1 MKPYKTNFKKNK
13 CMKKILL
20 LLCLFLGMQT
30 YAQDEMRELTTV
42 IKVTP
47 SSSERFDVAQLQL
60 ELNGQGM
67 PENGFVWD
75 ATSSSFKGK
84 LSYNPYEDNFIR
96 LYMPDQSISYEG
108 PIVFDFGNPEITT
121 VEVNADFSPYHYVSF
136 TSGSPED
143 YTVTLDY
150 LGLSD
155 GSASGQSMPG
165 VVTQR
170 MDDGE
175 FLRAEEYSYELSAF
189 TPEGISVAVKNGK
202 VTVEDEDVAVVT
214 PEKLDDMTLVTFQV
228 KDVEGK
234 PAEAEVILLQANLD
248 LSTDEQGS
256 VQGYLQPGTYYYY
269 PEMEGNYLA
278 SPATDFAT
286 FTASGNTT
294 TVDYSF
300 QDKGYKPV
308 TFRMEGDVQSGSL
321 TISPVGME
329 YDEFYVNNID
339 FPYTV
344 YMVDGLYKYGVQPAY
359 NPPMYFEAEHGL
371 VNTAESR
378 DVVCSF
384 HSSDYGTMR
393 FKLKGA
399 EEGHY
404 YGIHVRRG
412 KDGWSTGFN
421 QIDGEDGFSG
431 MWVAELGLK
440 TGAYTYA
447 LERQEYATNQVE
459 FLTLGSFDMAKQQE
473 VEIDLS
479 KVESVSVEV
488 SVANLPD
495 FMEGRSFTCEVTTP
509 RGERLWSY
517 RIERG
522 ETKFRTR
529 LPEGEYVFNWTSYS
543 TYSGEDGIEFDY
555 VVHETVEG
563 VSDKV
568 VLDFSR
574 LAYAR
579 VNTVVPDGLEADY
592 GNVLSKGD
600 FITDMDFEGSGTTYV
615 ILAPGQYEMQ
625 AVGSNYEGFDMHIS
639 DLKPVTLEAGHL
651 TDVVLNI
658 DRKQEGI
665 LVELDVED
673 VKGRGLAGA
682 TVTLNGKVY
691 RTNASGYLTLADVR
705 GDEIRMKVEAEGY
718 LPFEKVYAVNDVYR
732 YIGGTYMTVVLEPK
746 GGSSVSAV
754 ETDGLLTVE
763 RTVVDGRIVIS
774 NATDKVWNVRLVS
787 LSGAVVAQDEVPT
800 GTTELQ
806 AGHLR
811 KGMYLLNLYRD
822 GIQKTIKVIK
832 K

>member
-1 MKPYKTNFKKNK
+1 
-13 CMKKILL
+13 MKKILL

-30 YAQDEMRELTTV
+30 YAQDEVRELTTV

-108 PIVFDFGNPEITT
+108 PIHFDFGNPEITT

-143 YTVTLDY
+143 YNVELDY
-150 LGLSD
+150 IELSD
-155 GSASGQSMPG
+155 GSSWNSSYPG
-165 VVTQR
+165 VQTRQ

-202 VTVEDEDVAVVT
+202 VTVEDEDVAVIT
-214 PEKLDDMTLVTFQV
+214 AEKLDDMTLVTFQV
-228 KDVEGK
+228 KDAEGK
-234 PAEAEVILLQANLD
+234 PGEAEVILLQANLD

-278 SPATDFAT
+278 SPATDLAT
-286 FTASGNTT
+286 FTASGKTT

-308 TFRMEGDVQSGSL
+308 VFRTEGDVQSGSL

-359 NPPMYFEAEHGL
+359 NPPMYFEVEHGL
-371 VNTAESR
+371 VNTAENR
-378 DVVCSF
+378 DVVCAF

-412 KDGWSTGFN
+412 EDGWSTGFN
-421 QIDGEDGFSG
+421 QIDEENGVSG
-431 MWVAELGLK
+431 MWEAELGLK

-447 LERQEYATNQVE
+447 LERQDYATQQVD
-459 FLTLGSFDMAKQQE
+459 FLTLGAFDMEEQQE

-479 KVESVSVEV
+479 KTESVPVEV

-495 FMEGRSFTCEVTTP
+495 FMEGRSFTCEVSTS
-509 RGERLWSY
+509 RGERLWQF

-529 LPEGEYVFNWTSYS
+529 VPEGEYVFNWNSYS
-543 TYSGEDGIEFDY
+543 SYSGEDGIELDY
-555 VVHETVEG
+555 VAHETVEG

-579 VNTVVPDGLEADY
+579 VKTVVPDGLEADY
-592 GNVLSKGD
+592 CNVSTGGD
-600 FITDMDFEGSGTTYV
+600 FITEIEFEGSSMATYV
-615 ILAPGQYEMQ
+615 ILDPGQYDIQ
-625 AVGSNYEGFDMHIS
+625 ATASDYEGVDVHVS
-639 DLKPVTLEAGHL
+639 DLQAVTLEAGRL
-651 TDVVLNI
+651 TDVELNI

-665 LVELDVED
+665 LVELEVEN
-673 VKGRGLAGA
+673 VKGHNLAGA

-718 LPFEKVYAVNDVYR
+718 LPFEKVYAVSDIYR
-732 YIGGTYMTVVLEPK
+732 YVGETYMNVVLMPK

-754 ETDGLLTVE
+754 ETDGLLSVE

-787 LSGAVVAQDEVPT
+787 LSGAVVAQDEVPA

-806 AGHLR
+806 VGHLR

>member
-1 MKPYKTNFKKNK
+1 
-13 CMKKILL
+13 MKKILL

-30 YAQDEMRELTTV
+30 YAQDEVRELTTV

-108 PIVFDFGNPEITT
+108 PILFDFGNPEITT

-143 YTVTLDY
+143 YNVELDY
-150 LGLSD
+150 IGLSD
-155 GSASGQSMPG
+155 GSSWNSSYPG
-165 VVTQR
+165 VQIR
-170 MDDGE
+170 QMDDGE
-175 FLRAEEYSYELSAF
+175 YLRTGEYIYELSAF
-189 TPEGISVAVKNGK
+189 TPEGISVDVKNGN
-202 VTVEDEDVAVVT
+202 VTVEDEDVAVT
-214 PEKLDDMTLVTFQV
+214 TAEKLDDMTLVTFQV
-228 KDVEGK
+228 KDAEGK
-234 PAEAEVILLQANLD
+234 PGEAEVILLQANLD

-278 SPATDFAT
+278 SPATDLAT
-286 FTASGNTT
+286 FTASGKTT

-308 TFRMEGDVQSGSL
+308 TFRTEGDVQSGSL
-321 TISPVGME
+321 IISPVGME
-329 YDEFYVNNID
+329 YNEFYVNNID

-440 TGAYTYA
+440 TGSYTYA
-447 LERQEYATNQVE
+447 LERQDYATQQVD
-459 FLTLGSFDMAKQQE
+459 FLTLGAFNMEEQQE

-479 KVESVSVEV
+479 KTESVPVEV

-495 FMEGRSFTCEVTTP
+495 FMEGRSFTCEVSTS
-509 RGERLWSY
+509 RGERLWQF
-517 RIERG
+517 RIESG

-529 LPEGEYVFNWTSYS
+529 LPEGEYVFNWNSYS
-543 TYSGEDGIEFDY
+543 SYSGEDGIELDY
-555 VVHETVEG
+555 VAHETVEG

-579 VNTVVPDGLEADY
+579 VKTVVPDGLEADY
-592 GNVLSKGD
+592 CNVSTGGD
-600 FITDMDFEGSGTTYV
+600 FITEIEFEGSSMATYV
-615 ILAPGQYEMQ
+615 ILDPGQYDIQ
-625 AVGSNYEGFDMHIS
+625 ATASDYEGVDVHVS
-639 DLKPVTLEAGHL
+639 DLQAVTLEAGRL
-651 TDVVLNI
+651 TDVELNI

-665 LVELDVED
+665 LVELEVEN
-673 VKGRGLAGA
+673 VKGHNLAGA

-718 LPFEKVYAVNDVYR
+718 LPFEKVYAVSDIYR
-732 YIGGTYMTVVLEPK
+732 YVGETYMNVVLMPK

-754 ETDGLLTVE
+754 ETDGLLSVE

-787 LSGAVVAQDEVPT
+787 LSGAVVAQDEVPA

-806 AGHLR
+806 VGHLR

>member
-1 MKPYKTNFKKNK
+1 
-13 CMKKILL
+13 MKKILL

-30 YAQDEMRELTTV
+30 YAQDEVRELTTV

-108 PIVFDFGNPEITT
+108 PIHFDFGNPEITK

-143 YTVTLDY
+143 YNVELDY
-150 LGLSD
+150 IELSD
-155 GSASGQSMPG
+155 GSSWNNSYPG
-165 VVTQR
+165 VQTRQ

-202 VTVEDEDVAVVT
+202 VTVEDEDVAVIT
-214 PEKLDDMTLVTFQV
+214 AEKLDDMTLVTFQV
-228 KDVEGK
+228 KDAEGK
-234 PAEAEVILLQANLD
+234 PGEAEVILLQANLD

-278 SPATDFAT
+278 SPATDLAT
-286 FTASGNTT
+286 FTASGKTT

-308 TFRMEGDVQSGSL
+308 TFRTEGDVQSGSL
-321 TISPVGME
+321 IISPVGME
-329 YDEFYVNNID
+329 YNEFYVNNID
-339 FPYTV
+339 FPYSV
-344 YMVDGLYKYGVQPAY
+344 YMVDGLYKYVVEPGY
-359 NPPMYFEAEHGL
+359 NANTNFETAHGL
-371 VNTAESR
+371 VNTAENR
-378 DVVCSF
+378 DVVCAF

-399 EEGHY
+399 EEGY
-404 YGIHVRRG
+404 AYTIYAMSGQESRATDFMPVTG
-412 KDGWSTGFN
+412 GDGV
-421 QIDGEDGFSG
+421 SG
-431 MWVAELGLK
+431 TWEAGLGLK

-447 LERQEYATNQVE
+447 LERQDYATQQVD
-459 FLTLGSFDMAKQQE
+459 FLTLGSFDMEEQQE

-479 KVESVSVEV
+479 KTESVPVEV

-495 FMEGRSFTCEVTTP
+495 FMEGRSFTCEVSTS
-509 RGERLWSY
+509 RGERLWQF
-517 RIERG
+517 RIESG

-529 LPEGEYVFNWTSYS
+529 LPEGEYVFNWNSYS
-543 TYSGEDGIEFDY
+543 SYSGEDGIELDY
-555 VVHETVEG
+555 VAHETVES

-579 VNTVVPDGLEADY
+579 VKTVVPDGLEADY
-592 GNVLSKGD
+592 CNVSTGGD
-600 FITDMDFEGSGTTYV
+600 FITEIEFEGSSTATYV
-615 ILAPGQYEMQ
+615 ILDPGQYDIQ
-625 AVGSNYEGFDMHIS
+625 ATASDYEGFDVHVS
-639 DLKPVTLEAGHL
+639 DLQAVTLEAGRL
-651 TDVVLNI
+651 TDVELHI

-665 LVELDVED
+665 LVELEVEN
-673 VKGRGLAGA
+673 VKGHNLAGA

-718 LPFEKVYAVNDVYR
+718 LPFEKVYAVSDIYR
-732 YIGGTYMTVVLEPK
+732 YVGETYMNVVLMPK

-754 ETDGLLTVE
+754 ETDGPLSVE

-787 LSGAVVAQDEVPT
+787 LSGAVVAQDEVPA

-806 AGHLR
+806 VGHLR

>member
-1 MKPYKTNFKKNK
+1 
-13 CMKKILL
+13 MKKILL

-30 YAQDEMRELTTV
+30 YAQDEVRELTTV

-75 ATSSSFKGK
+75 ATSSSFKDK

-108 PIVFDFGNPEITT
+108 PIHFDFGNPEITT

-143 YTVTLDY
+143 YNVELDY
-150 LGLSD
+150 IELSD
-155 GSASGQSMPG
+155 GSSWNSSYPG
-165 VVTQR
+165 VQTRQ

-202 VTVEDEDVAVVT
+202 VTVEDEDVAVIT
-214 PEKLDDMTLVTFQV
+214 AEKLDDMTLVTFQV
-228 KDVEGK
+228 KDAEGK
-234 PAEAEVILLQANLD
+234 PGEAEVILLQANLD

-278 SPATDFAT
+278 SPATDLAT
-286 FTASGNTT
+286 FTASGKTT

-308 TFRMEGDVQSGSL
+308 VFRTEGDVQSGSL

-359 NPPMYFEAEHGL
+359 NPPMYFEVEHGL
-371 VNTAESR
+371 VNTAENR
-378 DVVCSF
+378 DVVCAF

-412 KDGWSTGFN
+412 EDGWSTGFN
-421 QIDGEDGFSG
+421 QIDEENGVSG
-431 MWVAELGLK
+431 MWEAELGLK

-447 LERQEYATNQVE
+447 LERQDYATQQVD
-459 FLTLGSFDMAKQQE
+459 FLTLGAFDMEEQQE

-479 KVESVSVEV
+479 KTESVPVEV

-495 FMEGRSFTCEVTTP
+495 FMEGRSFTCEVSTS
-509 RGERLWSY
+509 RGERLWQF
-517 RIERG
+517 RIESG

-529 LPEGEYVFNWTSYS
+529 LPEGEYVFNWNSYS
-543 TYSGEDGIEFDY
+543 SYSGEDGIELDY
-555 VVHETVEG
+555 VAHETVEG

-579 VNTVVPDGLEADY
+579 VKTVVPDGLEADY
-592 GNVLSKGD
+592 CNVSTGGD
-600 FITDMDFEGSGTTYV
+600 FITEIEFEGSSMATYV
-615 ILAPGQYEMQ
+615 ILDPGQYDIQ
-625 AVGSNYEGFDMHIS
+625 ATASDYEGVDVHVS
-639 DLKPVTLEAGHL
+639 DLQAVTLEAGRL
-651 TDVVLNI
+651 TDVELNI

-665 LVELDVED
+665 LVELEVEN
-673 VKGRGLAGA
+673 VKGHNLAGA

-718 LPFEKVYAVNDVYR
+718 LPFEKVYAVSDIYR
-732 YIGGTYMTVVLEPK
+732 YVGETYMNVVLMPK

-754 ETDGLLTVE
+754 ETDGLLSVE

-787 LSGAVVAQDEVPT
+787 LSGAVVAQDEVPA

-806 AGHLR
+806 VGHLR

>member
-1 MKPYKTNFKKNK
+1 
-13 CMKKILL
+13 MKKILL

-30 YAQDEMRELTTV
+30 YAQDEVRELTTV

-108 PIVFDFGNPEITT
+108 PIHFDFGNPEITT

-143 YTVTLDY
+143 YNVELDY
-150 LGLSD
+150 IELSD
-155 GSASGQSMPG
+155 GSSWNSSYPG
-165 VVTQR
+165 VQTRQ

-202 VTVEDEDVAVVT
+202 VTVEDEDVAVIT
-214 PEKLDDMTLVTFQV
+214 AEKLDDMTLVTFQV
-228 KDVEGK
+228 KDAEGK
-234 PAEAEVILLQANLD
+234 PGEAEVILLQANLD

-278 SPATDFAT
+278 SPATDLAT
-286 FTASGNTT
+286 FTASGKTT

-308 TFRMEGDVQSGSL
+308 VFRTEGDVQSGSL

-359 NPPMYFEAEHGL
+359 NPPMYFEVEHGL
-371 VNTAESR
+371 VNTAENR
-378 DVVCSF
+378 DVVCAF

-412 KDGWSTGFN
+412 EDGWSTGFN
-421 QIDGEDGFSG
+421 QIDEENGVSG
-431 MWVAELGLK
+431 MWEAELGLK

-447 LERQEYATNQVE
+447 LERQDYATQQVA
-459 FLTLGSFDMAKQQE
+459 FLTLGAFDMEEQQE

-479 KVESVSVEV
+479 KTESVPVEV

-495 FMEGRSFTCEVTTP
+495 FMEGRSFTCEVSTS
-509 RGERLWSY
+509 RGERLWQF
-517 RIERG
+517 RIESG

-529 LPEGEYVFNWTSYS
+529 LPEGEYVFNWNSYS
-543 TYSGEDGIEFDY
+543 SYSGEDGIELDY
-555 VVHETVEG
+555 VAHETVEG

-579 VNTVVPDGLEADY
+579 VKTVVPDGLEADY
-592 GNVLSKGD
+592 CNVSTGGD
-600 FITDMDFEGSGTTYV
+600 FITEIEFEGSSMATYV
-615 ILAPGQYEMQ
+615 ILDPGQYDIQ
-625 AVGSNYEGFDMHIS
+625 ATASDYEGVDVHVS
-639 DLKPVTLEAGHL
+639 DLQAVTLEAGRL
-651 TDVVLNI
+651 TDVELNI

-665 LVELDVED
+665 LVELEVEN
-673 VKGRGLAGA
+673 VKGHNLAGA

-718 LPFEKVYAVNDVYR
+718 LPFEKVYAVSDIYR
-732 YIGGTYMTVVLEPK
+732 YVGETYMNVVLMPK

-754 ETDGLLTVE
+754 ETDGLLSVE

-787 LSGAVVAQDEVPT
+787 LSGAVVAQDEVPA

-806 AGHLR
+806 VGHLR

>member
-1 MKPYKTNFKKNK
+1 
-13 CMKKILL
+13 MKKILL

-30 YAQDEMRELTTV
+30 YAQDEVRELTTV

-47 SSSERFDVAQLQL
+47 SSSERFDVPQLQL

-108 PIVFDFGNPEITT
+108 PILFDFGNPEITT

-143 YTVTLDY
+143 YNVELDY
-150 LGLSD
+150 IGLSD
-155 GSASGQSMPG
+155 GSSWNSSYPG
-165 VVTQR
+165 VQIR
-170 MDDGE
+170 QMDDGE
-175 FLRAEEYSYELSAF
+175 YLRTGEYIYELSAF
-189 TPEGISVAVKNGK
+189 TPEGISVDVKNGN
-202 VTVEDEDVAVVT
+202 VTVEDEDVAVT
-214 PEKLDDMTLVTFQV
+214 TAEKLDDMTLVTFQV
-228 KDVEGK
+228 KDAEGK
-234 PAEAEVILLQANLD
+234 PGEAEVILLQANLD

-278 SPATDFAT
+278 SPATDLAT
-286 FTASGNTT
+286 FTASGKTT

-308 TFRMEGDVQSGSL
+308 TFRTEGDVQSGSL
-321 TISPVGME
+321 IISPVGME
-329 YDEFYVNNID
+329 YNEFYVNNID

-440 TGAYTYA
+440 TGSYTYA
-447 LERQEYATNQVE
+447 LERQDYATQQVD
-459 FLTLGSFDMAKQQE
+459 FLTLGAFDMEEQQE

-479 KVESVSVEV
+479 KTESVPVEV

-495 FMEGRSFTCEVTTP
+495 FMEGRSFTCEVSTS
-509 RGERLWSY
+509 RGERLWQF
-517 RIERG
+517 RIESG

-529 LPEGEYVFNWTSYS
+529 LPEGEYVFNWNSYS
-543 TYSGEDGIEFDY
+543 SYSGEDGIELDY
-555 VVHETVEG
+555 VAHETVEG

-579 VNTVVPDGLEADY
+579 VKTVVPDGLEADY
-592 GNVLSKGD
+592 CNVSTGGD
-600 FITDMDFEGSGTTYV
+600 FITEIEFEGSSMATYV
-615 ILAPGQYEMQ
+615 ILDPGQYDIQ
-625 AVGSNYEGFDMHIS
+625 ATASDYEGVDVHVS
-639 DLKPVTLEAGHL
+639 DLQAVTLEAGRL
-651 TDVVLNI
+651 TDVELNI

-665 LVELDVED
+665 LVELEVEN
-673 VKGRGLAGA
+673 VKGHNLAGA

-718 LPFEKVYAVNDVYR
+718 LPFEKVYAVSDIYR
-732 YIGGTYMTVVLEPK
+732 YVGETYMNVVLMPK

-754 ETDGLLTVE
+754 ETDGLLSVE

-787 LSGAVVAQDEVPT
+787 LSGAVVAQDEVPA

-806 AGHLR
+806 VGHLR

>member
-1 MKPYKTNFKKNK
+1 
-13 CMKKILL
+13 MKKILL

-30 YAQDEMRELTTV
+30 YAQDEVRELTTV

-228 KDVEGK
+228 KDAEGK

-440 TGAYTYA
+440 TGSYTYA
-447 LERQEYATNQVE
+447 LERQDYATQQVD
-459 FLTLGSFDMAKQQE
+459 FLTLGSFDMEEQQE

-615 ILAPGQYEMQ
+615 ILASGQYEMQ

-787 LSGAVVAQDEVPT
+787 LSGAVVAQDEAPT

>member
-1 MKPYKTNFKKNK
+1 
-13 CMKKILL
+13 MKKILL

-30 YAQDEMRELTTV
+30 YAQDEVRELTTV

-108 PIVFDFGNPEITT
+108 PIHFDFGNPEITT
-121 VEVNADFSPYHYVSF
+121 VEVDADFSPYHYVSF

-143 YTVTLDY
+143 YNVELDY
-150 LGLSD
+150 IGLSD
-155 GSASGQSMPG
+155 GSSWNSSYPG
-165 VVTQR
+165 VQIR
-170 MDDGE
+170 QMDDGE
-175 FLRAEEYSYELSAF
+175 YLRTGEYIYELSAF
-189 TPEGISVAVKNGK
+189 TPEGISVDVKNGN
-202 VTVEDEDVAVVT
+202 VTVEDEDVAVIT
-214 PEKLDDMTLVTFQV
+214 AEKLDDMTLVTFQV
-228 KDVEGK
+228 KDAEGK
-234 PAEAEVILLQANLD
+234 PGEAEVILLQANLD

-278 SPATDFAT
+278 SPATDLAT
-286 FTASGNTT
+286 FTASGKTT

-308 TFRMEGDVQSGSL
+308 TFRTEGDVQSGSL
-321 TISPVGME
+321 IISPVGME
-329 YDEFYVNNID
+329 YNEFYVNNID
-339 FPYTV
+339 FPYSV
-344 YMVDGLYKYGVQPAY
+344 YMVDGLYKYVVEPGY
-359 NPPMYFEAEHGL
+359 NANTNFETAHGL
-371 VNTAESR
+371 VNTAENR
-378 DVVCSF
+378 DVVCAF

-399 EEGHY
+399 EEGY
-404 YGIHVRRG
+404 AYTIYAMSGQESRATDFMPVTG
-412 KDGWSTGFN
+412 GDGV
-421 QIDGEDGFSG
+421 SG
-431 MWVAELGLK
+431 TWEAELGLK

-447 LERQEYATNQVE
+447 LERQDYATQQVD
-459 FLTLGSFDMAKQQE
+459 FLTLGSFDMEEQQE

-479 KVESVSVEV
+479 KTESVPVEV

-495 FMEGRSFTCEVTTP
+495 FMEGRSFTCEVSTS
-509 RGERLWSY
+509 RGERLWQF
-517 RIERG
+517 RIESG

-529 LPEGEYVFNWTSYS
+529 LPEGEYVFNWNSYS
-543 TYSGEDGIEFDY
+543 SYSGEDGIELDY
-555 VVHETVEG
+555 VAHETVES

-579 VNTVVPDGLEADY
+579 VKTVVPDGLEADY
-592 GNVLSKGD
+592 CNVSTGGD
-600 FITDMDFEGSGTTYV
+600 FITEIEFEGSSMATYV
-615 ILAPGQYEMQ
+615 ILDPGQYDIQ
-625 AVGSNYEGFDMHIS
+625 ATASDYEGFDVHVS
-639 DLKPVTLEAGHL
+639 DLQAVTLEAGRL
-651 TDVVLNI
+651 TDVELNI

-665 LVELDVED
+665 LVELEVEN
-673 VKGRGLAGA
+673 VKGHNLAGA

-718 LPFEKVYAVNDVYR
+718 LPFEKVYAVSDIYR
-732 YIGGTYMTVVLEPK
+732 YVGETYMSVVLMPK

-754 ETDGLLTVE
+754 ETDGLLSVE

-787 LSGAVVAQDEVPT
+787 LSGAVVAQDEVPA

-806 AGHLR
+806 VGHLR

-822 GIQKTIKVIK
+822 GMQKTIKVIK

>member
-1 MKPYKTNFKKNK
+1 
-13 CMKKILL
+13 MKKILL

-228 KDVEGK
+228 KDAEGK

-440 TGAYTYA
+440 TGSYTYA
-447 LERQEYATNQVE
+447 LERQDYATQQVD
-459 FLTLGSFDMAKQQE
+459 FLTLGSFDMEEQQE

-479 KVESVSVEV
+479 KVESVPVEV

-651 TDVVLNI
+651 TDVVFNI

-665 LVELDVED
+665 LVELEVED
-673 VKGRGLAGA
+673 VKGHNLAGA
-682 TVTLNGKVY
+682 TVTLNGEVY
-691 RTNASGYLTLADVR
+691 RTNASGYLTLADVS

-787 LSGAVVAQDEVPT
+787 LSGAVVAQDEAPT

>member
-1 MKPYKTNFKKNK
+1 
-13 CMKKILL
+13 MKKILL

-30 YAQDEMRELTTV
+30 YAQDEVRELTTV

-108 PIVFDFGNPEITT
+108 PIHFDFGNPEITT

-143 YTVTLDY
+143 YNVELDY
-150 LGLSD
+150 IELSD
-155 GSASGQSMPG
+155 GSSWNSSYPG
-165 VVTQR
+165 VQTRQ

-202 VTVEDEDVAVVT
+202 VTVEDEDVAVIT
-214 PEKLDDMTLVTFQV
+214 AEKLDDMTLVTFQV
-228 KDVEGK
+228 KDAEGK
-234 PAEAEVILLQANLD
+234 PGEAEVILLQANLD

-278 SPATDFAT
+278 SPATDLAT
-286 FTASGNTT
+286 FTASGKTT

-308 TFRMEGDVQSGSL
+308 VFRTEGDVQSGSL

-359 NPPMYFEAEHGL
+359 NPPMYFEVEHGL
-371 VNTAESR
+371 VNTAENR
-378 DVVCSF
+378 DVVCAF

-412 KDGWSTGFN
+412 EDGWSTGFN
-421 QIDGEDGFSG
+421 QIDEENGVSG
-431 MWVAELGLK
+431 MWEAELGLK

-447 LERQEYATNQVE
+447 LERQDYATQQVD
-459 FLTLGSFDMAKQQE
+459 FLTLGAFDMEEQQE

-479 KVESVSVEV
+479 KTESVPVEV

-495 FMEGRSFTCEVTTP
+495 FMEGRSFTCEVSTS
-509 RGERLWSY
+509 RGERLWQF
-517 RIERG
+517 RIESG

-529 LPEGEYVFNWTSYS
+529 LPEGEYVFNWNSYS
-543 TYSGEDGIEFDY
+543 SYSGEDGIELDY
-555 VVHETVEG
+555 VAHETVEG

-579 VNTVVPDGLEADY
+579 VKTVVPDGLEADY
-592 GNVLSKGD
+592 CNVSTGGD
-600 FITDMDFEGSGTTYV
+600 FITEIEFEGSSTATYV
-615 ILAPGQYEMQ
+615 ILDPGQYDIQ
-625 AVGSNYEGFDMHIS
+625 ATASDYEGVDVHVS
-639 DLKPVTLEAGHL
+639 DLQAVTLEAGRL
-651 TDVVLNI
+651 TDVELNI

-665 LVELDVED
+665 LVELEVEN
-673 VKGRGLAGA
+673 VKGHNLAGA

-718 LPFEKVYAVNDVYR
+718 LPFEKVYAVSDIYR
-732 YIGGTYMTVVLEPK
+732 YVGETYMNVVLMPK
-746 GGSSVSAV
+746 GGSSVSTV
-754 ETDGLLTVE
+754 ETDGLLSVE

-787 LSGAVVAQDEVPT
+787 LSGAVVAQDEVPA

-806 AGHLR
+806 VGHLR

-822 GIQKTIKVIK
+822 GMQKTIKVIK

>member
-1 MKPYKTNFKKNK
+1 
-13 CMKKILL
+13 MKKILL

-30 YAQDEMRELTTV
+30 YAQDEVRELTTV

-108 PIVFDFGNPEITT
+108 PIHFDFGNPEITT

-143 YTVTLDY
+143 YNVELDY
-150 LGLSD
+150 IELSD
-155 GSASGQSMPG
+155 GSSWNSSYPG
-165 VVTQR
+165 VQTRQ

-202 VTVEDEDVAVVT
+202 VTVEDEDVAVIT
-214 PEKLDDMTLVTFQV
+214 AEKLDDMTLVTFQV
-228 KDVEGK
+228 KDAEGK
-234 PAEAEVILLQANLD
+234 PGEAEVILLQANLD

-278 SPATDFAT
+278 SPATDLAT
-286 FTASGNTT
+286 FTASGKTT

-308 TFRMEGDVQSGSL
+308 VFRTEGDVQSGSL

-359 NPPMYFEAEHGL
+359 NPPMYFEVEHGL
-371 VNTAESR
+371 VNTAENR
-378 DVVCSF
+378 DVVCAF

-412 KDGWSTGFN
+412 EDGWSTGFN
-421 QIDGEDGFSG
+421 QIDEENGVSG
-431 MWVAELGLK
+431 MWEAELGLK

-447 LERQEYATNQVE
+447 LERQDYATQQVD
-459 FLTLGSFDMAKQQE
+459 FLTLGAFDMEEQQE

-479 KVESVSVEV
+479 KTESVPVEV

-495 FMEGRSFTCEVTTP
+495 FMEGRSFTCEVSTS
-509 RGERLWSY
+509 RGERLWQF
-517 RIERG
+517 RIESG
-522 ETKFRTR
+522 ETKFQTR
-529 LPEGEYVFNWTSYS
+529 LPEGEYVFNWNSYS
-543 TYSGEDGIEFDY
+543 SYSGEDGIELDY
-555 VVHETVEG
+555 VAHETVEG

-579 VNTVVPDGLEADY
+579 VKTVVPDGLEADY
-592 GNVLSKGD
+592 RNVSTGGD
-600 FITDMDFEGSGTTYV
+600 FITEIEFEGSSMATYV
-615 ILAPGQYEMQ
+615 ILDPGQYDIQ
-625 AVGSNYEGFDMHIS
+625 ATASDYEGVDVHVS
-639 DLKPVTLEAGHL
+639 DLQAVTLEAGRL
-651 TDVVLNI
+651 TDVELNI

-665 LVELDVED
+665 LVELEVEN
-673 VKGRGLAGA
+673 VKGHNLAGA

-718 LPFEKVYAVNDVYR
+718 LPFEKVYAVSDIYR
-732 YIGGTYMTVVLEPK
+732 YVGETYMNVVLMPK

-754 ETDGLLTVE
+754 ETDGLLSVE

-787 LSGAVVAQDEVPT
+787 LSGAVVAQDEVPA

-806 AGHLR
+806 VGHLR

>member
-1 MKPYKTNFKKNK
+1 
-13 CMKKILL
+13 MKKILL

-228 KDVEGK
+228 KDAEGK

-440 TGAYTYA
+440 TGSYTYA
-447 LERQEYATNQVE
+447 LERQDYATQQVD
-459 FLTLGSFDMAKQQE
+459 FLTLGSFDMEEQQE

-479 KVESVSVEV
+479 KVESVPVEV

-665 LVELDVED
+665 LVELEVED
-673 VKGRGLAGA
+673 VKGHNLAGA
-682 TVTLNGKVY
+682 TVTLNGEVY

-754 ETDGLLTVE
+754 ETDGLVTVE

-787 LSGAVVAQDEVPT
+787 LSGAVVAQDEAPT

>member
-1 MKPYKTNFKKNK
+1 
-13 CMKKILL
+13 MKKILL

-60 ELNGQGM
+60 ELNGQGV

-75 ATSSSFKGK
+75 AASSSFKGK
-84 LSYNPYEDNFIR
+84 LSYNPYQENFIR
-96 LYMPDQSISYEG
+96 LYMPDGSISYEG
-108 PIVFDFGNPEITT
+108 PIHFDFGNPEITM

-228 KDVEGK
+228 KDAEGK

-440 TGAYTYA
+440 TGSYTYA
-447 LERQEYATNQVE
+447 LERQDYATQQVD
-459 FLTLGSFDMAKQQE
+459 FLTLGSFDMEEQQE

-479 KVESVSVEV
+479 KVESVPVEV

-665 LVELDVED
+665 LVELEVED
-673 VKGRGLAGA
+673 VKGHNLAGA
-682 TVTLNGKVY
+682 TVTLNGEVY

-787 LSGAVVAQDEVPT
+787 LSGAVVAQDEAPT

>member
-1 MKPYKTNFKKNK
+1 M
-13 CMKKILL
+13 
-20 LLCLFLGMQT
+20 
-30 YAQDEMRELTTV
+30 
-42 IKVTP
+42 
-47 SSSERFDVAQLQL
+47 
-60 ELNGQGM
+60 
-67 PENGFVWD
+67 
-75 ATSSSFKGK
+75 
-84 LSYNPYEDNFIR
+84 
-96 LYMPDQSISYEG
+96 
-108 PIVFDFGNPEITT
+108 
-121 VEVNADFSPYHYVSF
+121 EVNADFSPYHYVSF

-459 FLTLGSFDMAKQQE
+459 FLTLGSFDMEKQQE

>member
-1 MKPYKTNFKKNK
+1 
-13 CMKKILL
+13 MKKILL

-30 YAQDEMRELTTV
+30 YAQDEVRELTTV

-108 PIVFDFGNPEITT
+108 PIHFDFGNPEITT

-143 YTVTLDY
+143 YNVELDY
-150 LGLSD
+150 IELSD
-155 GSASGQSMPG
+155 GSSWNSSYPG
-165 VVTQR
+165 VQTRQ

-202 VTVEDEDVAVVT
+202 VTVEDEDVAVIT
-214 PEKLDDMTLVTFQV
+214 AEKLDDMTLVTFQV
-228 KDVEGK
+228 KDAEGK
-234 PAEAEVILLQANLD
+234 PGEAEVILLQANLD

-278 SPATDFAT
+278 SPATDLAT
-286 FTASGNTT
+286 FTASGKTT

-308 TFRMEGDVQSGSL
+308 VFRTEGDVQSGSL

-359 NPPMYFEAEHGL
+359 NPPMYFEVEHGL
-371 VNTAESR
+371 VNTAENR
-378 DVVCSF
+378 DVVCAF

-412 KDGWSTGFN
+412 EDGWSTGFN
-421 QIDGEDGFSG
+421 QIDEENGVSG
-431 MWVAELGLK
+431 MWEAELGLK

-447 LERQEYATNQVE
+447 LERQDYATQQVD
-459 FLTLGSFDMAKQQE
+459 FLTLGAFDMEEQQE

-479 KVESVSVEV
+479 KTESVPVEV

-495 FMEGRSFTCEVTTP
+495 FMEGRSFTCEVSTS
-509 RGERLWSY
+509 RGERLWQF
-517 RIERG
+517 RIESG

-529 LPEGEYVFNWTSYS
+529 LPEGEYVFNWNSYS
-543 TYSGEDGIEFDY
+543 SYSGEDGIELDY
-555 VVHETVEG
+555 VAHETVEG

-579 VNTVVPDGLEADY
+579 VKTVVPDGLEADY
-592 GNVLSKGD
+592 CYVSTGGD
-600 FITDMDFEGSGTTYV
+600 FITEIEFEGSSMATYV
-615 ILAPGQYEMQ
+615 ILDPGQYDIQ
-625 AVGSNYEGFDMHIS
+625 ATASDYEGVDVHVS
-639 DLKPVTLEAGHL
+639 DLQAVTLEAGRL
-651 TDVVLNI
+651 TDVELNI

-665 LVELDVED
+665 LVELEVEN
-673 VKGRGLAGA
+673 VKGHNLAGA

-718 LPFEKVYAVNDVYR
+718 LPFEKVYAVSDIYR
-732 YIGGTYMTVVLEPK
+732 YVGETYMNVVLMPK

-754 ETDGLLTVE
+754 ETDGLLSVE

-787 LSGAVVAQDEVPT
+787 LSGAVVAQDEVPA

-806 AGHLR
+806 VGHLR